1 MRLVKARGKCL
12 LSDRLICGRKAC
24 FFSSHLLSSVWAP
37 AQSLGFLV
45 MLLTVTSHRAP
56 ILTGPPT

>member
-37 AQSLGFLV
+37 AQSLG
-45 MLLTVTSHRAP
+45 S
-56 ILTGPPT
+56 